1 MKRSE
6 AESLLRLLIGDQA
19 KSLYSDTE
27 LRQILDRS
35 NVRIH
40 REIANTRPDVA
51 LSKVGYSYPAA
62 SEEISLDTDINSAAV
77 GQIINAERVFWKAAE
92 QTQYSVLPLSPV
104 DELEEL
110 DAGSAT
116 SYDLLTIMPSLS
128 PEPYYGVFRG
138 HFSKLLIRPVPSRA
152 LTIRI
157 YCNTDIS
164 ETALSTGSDTTVLLN
179 NDFHHLHDAV
189 VFDAGFLLSF
199 KDQSI
204 REEFVAQRT
213 QVMSLLEMQPVKERR
228 SS

>member
-1 MKRSE
+1 MIRSA
-6 AESLLRLLIGDQA
+6 AESLLRLLLGDQG

-27 LRQILDRS
+27 LRQVLDRS

-62 SEEISLDTDINSAAV
+62 SEEISLDTDISSAAV
-77 GQIINAERVFWKAAE
+77 GQIINVERVFWKAE
-92 QTQYSVLPLSPV
+92 SQTQYSVLPLAPV

-116 SYDLLTIMPSLS
+116 SYDLITILPSLS

-138 HFSKLLIRPVPSRA
+138 HFSKLMIRPIPSRA
-152 LTIRI
+152 LTIRV

-164 ETALSTGSDTTVLLN
+164 ETALSAGSDSTTLLN
-179 NDFHHLHDAV
+179 NEFAHLHEAV
-189 VFDAGFLLSF
+189 VYDAGFLLSF
-199 KDQSI
+199 KDQSL
-204 REEFVAQRT
+204 REEFATQRA
-213 QVMSLLEMQPVKERR
+213 QVMALVEMQPVKERR

>member
-6 AESLLRLLIGDQA
+6 AESLLRLLIGDQG
-19 KSLYSDTE
+19 KSLYSDAE
-27 LRQILDRS
+27 VRQVLDRS

-51 LSKVGYSYPAA
+51 LNKVGYNYAA
-62 SEEISLDTDINSAAV
+62 DTEEISLDTDISGAAV
-77 GQIINAERVFWKAAE
+77 GQIINAERVFWKAAS

-104 DELEEL
+104 DEMEEL

-138 HFSKLLIRPVPSRA
+138 HFSKLLIRPIPSRD
-152 LTIRI
+152 LTLRL

-164 ETALSTGSDTTVLLN
+164 ETALSTGTDNTVLLN
-179 NDFHHLHDAV
+179 DEFHHLHEAV
-189 VFDAGFLLSF
+189 VYDAGFPLSF
-199 KDQSI
+199 KDQSL
-204 REEFVAQRT
+204 REEFLAQRT
-213 QVMSLLEMQPVKERR
+213 QVLSLLEMQPVKERR
-228 SS
+228 SN

>member
-1 MKRSE
+1 MIRSE
-6 AESLLRLLIGDQA
+6 AESLLRLFIGDQG

-27 LRQILDRS
+27 IRQVLDRS

-40 REIANTRPDVA
+40 RTITNARPDVV
-51 LSKVGYSYPAA
+51 LSKVGFSYPTDT
-62 SEEISLDTDINSAAV
+62 EEISLNTDIDSAAV
-77 GQIINAERVFWKAAE
+77 NQIINVERVFWKAAE
-92 QTQYSVLPLSPV
+92 QTQYSVLPLSTV

-138 HFSKLLIRPVPSRA
+138 HFSKLMIRPVPSRA

-164 ETALSTGSDTTVLLN
+164 ETAISGGSDSTTLLGGEFN
-179 NDFHHLHDAV
+179 HLHEAV
-189 VFDAGFLLSF
+189 VFDAGYLLSL

-204 REEFVAQRT
+204 REEFSVQRDK
-213 QVMSLLEMQPVKERR
+213 VIELLLMQPTKERR
-228 SS
+228 SN

>member
-1 MKRSE
+1 MIRSE
-6 AESLLRLLIGDQA
+6 AESLLRLLIGDQG

-27 LRQILDRS
+27 LRQVLDRS

-51 LSKVGYSYPAA
+51 LSKVGYSYPAK
-62 SEEISLDTDINSAAV
+62 SEEISLDTDISSAAV
-77 GQIINAERVFWKAAE
+77 GQIINVERVFWKAAS

-138 HFSKLLIRPVPSRA
+138 HFSKLMVRPIPSRE
-152 LTIRI
+152 LTLRL

-164 ETALSTGSDTTVLLN
+164 ETALSTGSDSTVLLN
-179 NDFHHLHDAV
+179 NDFQHLHEAV

-199 KDQSI
+199 KDQSM
-204 REEFVAQRT
+204 REELVAQRM

-228 SS
+228 SN